1 MRWLLT
7 VAILCPEHDVLYIQ
21 VPATGSS
28 VVAQVLR
35 EELGGRQV
43 PEQSIRRNG
52 KLLVS
57 GPHCTAPELI
67 AHDVLSRE
75 DIDACLVIANV
86 RNPFDRWTT
95 YYQRRAGEEW
105 IERSMGSLRRQLE
118 KEVETHGLSHQE
130 YEQRRRAIDKR
141 EQKQKRKGR
150 LMRWVGFNTWMKYTL
165 LRWRWTGARGSG
177 PGLDEYAF
185 PMLDGVDV
193 AIRQERLNE
202 GLNRV
207 LEIAGV
213 EMQAELPENNT
224 TRGKKPYMEYY
235 TWTTRALAEQMIAP
249 QMERF
254 GYDFEG
260 PADDRSTIVLSE
272 KLES

>member
-1 MRWLLT
+1 

-75 DIDACLVIANV
+75 DINACLVIANV

-165 LRWRWTGARGSG
+165 LRWRWSGARGSG

-185 PMLDGVDV
+185 PMLDGVDI

-213 EMQAELPENNT
+213 EMWAELPENNT